1 MMNKEIA
8 RKWYLQSIHD
18 LEYARKNFE
27 IQGYDIAC
35 FLSQQSVEKLLKS
48 IVAYEKGKIPRTHY
62 LDEICNALG
71 LNDEITDM
79 AIDLTADYTF
89 SRYPDVSENV
99 PYLEYTEEIAN
110 EKIEKAEKIFNLL
123 YNRYKD
129 LLNEE

>member
-1 MMNKEIA
+1 MKKEIA
-8 RKWYLQSIHD
+8 QKWYLQSIHD

-62 LDEICNALG
+62 LDEIGKILE
-71 LNDEITDM
+71 LEDEISDLT
-79 AIDLTADYTF
+79 IDLTADYTF
-89 SRYPDVSENV
+89 SRYPDVTENV

-110 EKIEKAEKIFNLL
+110 EKIQKAEKIFELL
-123 YNRYKD
+123 YKRYKD